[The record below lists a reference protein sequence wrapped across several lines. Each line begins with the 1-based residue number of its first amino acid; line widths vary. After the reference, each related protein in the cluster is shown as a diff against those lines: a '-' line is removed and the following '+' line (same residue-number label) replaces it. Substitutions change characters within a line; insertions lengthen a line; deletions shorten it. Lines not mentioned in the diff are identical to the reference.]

1 MRQVLFAYH
10 SGPEVTGKVEANREL
25 FNRLFAERLL
35 TASNLGVIMMNADYG
50 IVELSE
56 SVCSMFGVQRNS
68 WIGRSAEEWIA
79 ETGWRTRPFDRSLL
93 IGRTFSGRTAEWGE
107 GDRRRFLL
115 LDGDIL
121 QENGSG
127 AIMGAY
133 VLFQDVSGVKLLEE
147 QVRRSDQLKTI
158 GQVAAGTAHEI
169 RNPLT
174 AIRGFM
180 QLLGKSLS
188 DRQMVKEGE
197 FIQVM
202 MSELDRINV
211 LVNEFLL
218 LSKPRAF
225 KLVSTRP
232 AVVLKEI
239 MPVIR
244 GEAHL
249 HGVIVQ
255 YEPCP
260 AAFAIQVDKEQ
271 LKQVFLNL
279 AKNAIEAMSGGGTLY
294 IREWIDPDAPD
305 EISIAVRDTGP
316 GIPRDAMARIFD
328 PFYTTKQQGTGLGL
342 SICQK
347 IVHDLGGRL
356 DADSGPDGCCFTVR
370 LPSISIAH
378 VRGTEMS
385 G

>member
-1 MRQVLFAYH
+1 
-10 SGPEVTGKVEANREL
+10 VTGVVEANREL

-35 TASNLGVIMMNADYG
+35 AAGNFGVIMVNAAYC
-50 IVELSE
+50 IVEISE
-56 SVCSMFGVQRNS
+56 SMCSMFGVRREA
-68 WIGRSAEEWIA
+68 WIGRPAEEWVA
-79 ETGWRTRPFDRSLL
+79 EPGWRSRPFDRSLL
-93 IGRTFSGRTAEWGE
+93 KGRTFQSRLAEWGE
-107 GDRRRFLL
+107 GERRRFLL

-127 AIMGAY
+127 TIMGAY
-133 VLFQDVSGVKLLEE
+133 VLFEDVSRVKLLEE

-188 DRQMVKEGE
+188 DRQMNKEGE
-197 FIQVM
+197 FVKVM
-202 MSELDRINV
+202 MSEIDRINE
-211 LVNEFLL
+211 LVDEFLL
-218 LSKPRAF
+218 LSKPRTF
-225 KLVSTRP
+225 KLVSTR
-232 AVVLKEI
+232 AASVLKEI

-244 GEAHL
+244 SEAHL
-249 HGVIVQ
+249 HGVVVQ

-260 AAFAIQVDKEQ
+260 TACAMQVDKEQ

-279 AKNAIEAMSGGGTLY
+279 AKNAIEAMTDGGTLM
-294 IREWIDPDAPD
+294 IRELIDPDKPD
-305 EISIAVRDTGP
+305 QVSIVVQDTGP
-316 GIPRDAMARIFD
+316 GIPQDVMARIFE

-342 SICQK
+342 SICQR

-356 DADSGPDGCCFTVR
+356 EAVSGPEGSRFTVS
-370 LPSISIAH
+370 LPSIGLGLS
-378 VRGTEMS
+378 GEGEMS